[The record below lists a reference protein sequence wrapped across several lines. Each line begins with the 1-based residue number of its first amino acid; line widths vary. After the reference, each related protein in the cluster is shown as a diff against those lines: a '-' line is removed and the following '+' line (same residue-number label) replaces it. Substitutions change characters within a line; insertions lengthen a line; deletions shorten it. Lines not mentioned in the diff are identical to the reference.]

1 MHFILLPRHKKC
13 ETEKTL
19 YCRPTKVAAT
29 AAPYFFSTKPQKVL
43 SRKLYSEPDI
53 KAIAIKIIHSPPTS
67 RLLFFI
73 NIESES
79 RFRYLHTLPWLVR
92 CYIRPARYLSQIA
105 AIATRRSLRLSAGNH
120 LHEQTSMHVDQYRSR
135 LVYEQTAIAD
145 NRKCW
150 QQRCGCE
157 CSAFL
162 LDLKLAV
169 APHCQK

>member
-1 MHFILLPRHKKC
+1 MHSILLPRHKKC

-67 RLLFFI
+67 RLLFAI

-120 LHEQTSMHVDQYRSR
+120 LRE
-135 LVYEQTAIAD
+135 
-145 NRKCW
+145 
-150 QQRCGCE
+150 
-157 CSAFL
+157 
-162 LDLKLAV
+162 
-169 APHCQK
+169 